1 MEDLMSAAS
10 PAQNQVRRNA
20 AAAPSRAPQPQAQA
34 HAYAHAQAHAPVR
47 QPAPAARPH
56 DFSAPRGEEE
66 IHLNLSDIP
75 QMSSGDLDVEGFKPS
90 LLSRL
95 YDLVAPLNRR

>member
-10 PAQNQVRRNA
+10 PAQNQVRRTA
-20 AAAPSRAPQPQAQA
+20 AAAPSRAPQAQA
-34 HAYAHAQAHAPVR
+34 HAPAHAQAHAPVR
-47 QPAPAARPH
+47 QPAPVARAH
-56 DFSAPRGEEE
+56 DFSTPRGEEE

-75 QMSSGDLDVEGFKPS
+75 QMSTGDLEVEGFKPS